1 MARDRFA
8 AMEEPLDLT
17 TKKVIPE
24 IPFDNAQ
31 YFPPSRQRE
40 EYHPE
45 CPRLQSPGE
54 DAVRGADHG
63 EVVLTGARPSFED
76 AGNPRC
82 RYFETTYHKD
92 SVDLVN
98 TSLRTAPGL
107 DYPSHIGI
115 PREEDRTQSTQQCV
129 IKSPLYRNPRSAE
142 SPQRELLR
150 LQGEATKNGGRHTP
164 TQGEWA
170 PDQQLPPGIDT
181 PGNLSYEQEGL
192 RVSVLDAHLWMAF
205 NEIQT
210 EMIINRG
217 GRRMFPYLYISVS
230 GLDPEGIYDVLL
242 DILPADKRRFKFFND
257 SWMPVGVA
265 EPQQENA
272 PYVHPESPSP
282 GSLWMA
288 RKISFARVK
297 LTNSLESNAENVF
310 LHSMHKYVIRITLQ
324 KRNKVT
330 AEVEKFTRFLLQ
342 ETNFIAVTAYQNSK
356 ITHLK
361 ILNNPF
367 AKAFRGDKPRY
378 KRQRRRHLD
387 GKESKTDQIFST
399 GTDGDIASDERSKG
413 ISDSHL
419 IFPWTSPSIVVHPN
433 EDEIQMKG
441 DFVTESDRESAV
453 KKVSLS
459 PYLLSAYRYN
469 AGIYASLVAY
479 HARLSELNSASD
491 T

>member
-1 MARDRFA
+1 MWITFFSITQHEIIA
-8 AMEEPLDLT
+8 ACIACIVSLLTKIYFFQPLDLT

-115 PREEDRTQSTQQCV
+115 PREEDRTQTTQQCV

-170 PDQQLPPGIDT
+170 PDQQLPPRIDT

-217 GRRMFPYLYISVS
+217 GRSVS
-230 GLDPEGIYDVLL
+230 NIQT
-242 DILPADKRRFKFFND
+242 A
-257 SWMPVGVA
+257 
-265 EPQQENA
+265 
-272 PYVHPESPSP
+272 
-282 GSLWMA
+282 
-288 RKISFARVK
+288 
-297 LTNSLESNAENVF
+297 NS
-310 LHSMHKYVIRITLQ
+310 
-324 KRNKVT
+324 
-330 AEVEKFTRFLLQ
+330 
-342 ETNFIAVTAYQNSK
+342 FIAV
-356 ITHLK
+356 
-361 ILNNPF
+361 
-367 AKAFRGDKPRY
+367 
-378 KRQRRRHLD
+378 
-387 GKESKTDQIFST
+387 
-399 GTDGDIASDERSKG
+399 
-413 ISDSHL
+413 
-419 IFPWTSPSIVVHPN
+419 
-433 EDEIQMKG
+433 
-441 DFVTESDRESAV
+441 
-453 KKVSLS
+453 
-459 PYLLSAYRYN
+459 
-469 AGIYASLVAY
+469 
-479 HARLSELNSASD
+479 
-491 T
+491 